1 MILLD
6 TDSLTLLMKG
16 NSKIVSRVSSLA
28 EPIAITIITRI
39 EILQGRFAS
48 VMKAEDGTRL
58 LLAQHWLEQ
67 KRTIPEPTHLHSFRR
82 LSGI

>member
-28 EPIAITIITRI
+28 EPIAITIIDRK
-39 EILQGRFAS
+39 S
-48 VMKAEDGTRL
+48 VV
-58 LLAQHWLEQ
+58 
-67 KRTIPEPTHLHSFRR
+67 
-82 LSGI
+82 